1 MYHNLYAIYIHDIVS
16 QPRSQGLFVTWPNF
30 PNAARKIFQPY
41 WKIWSCDNQ
50 SLPGPSTSRSAT
62 EALGTSLIVSLYK
75 TVYTW
80 YKNSFNGISK
90 VRAASFS
97 FSALAFFNLR

>member
-1 MYHNLYAIYIHDIVS
+1 MYFTYHILCAIYIQDIVL
-16 QPRSQGLFVTWPNF
+16 QPRSQGLFVVEHVVTEALAKAGCHMTKFSKCCKENF
-30 PNAARKIFQPY
+30 PTI

-75 TVYTW
+75 TVYT
-80 YKNSFNGISK
+80 
-90 VRAASFS
+90 
-97 FSALAFFNLR
+97 